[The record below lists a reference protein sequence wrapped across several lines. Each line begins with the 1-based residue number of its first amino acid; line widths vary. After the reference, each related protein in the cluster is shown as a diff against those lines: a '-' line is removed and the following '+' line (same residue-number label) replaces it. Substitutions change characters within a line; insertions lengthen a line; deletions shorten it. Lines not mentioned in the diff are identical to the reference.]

1 MRFGYV
7 PPPFDGLWPDITR
20 LLDKAVQKGGNRW
33 CDVKHALAVETAQLW
48 LTMDDNYDNCDRS
61 AASAAEPR
69 QPRQVIE
76 KQCRTLQSQVRH
88 KCDKPINATV
98 SRMDGKTVE
107 IWLCGG
113 SVLAGSLHY
122 LETILSAAR
131 DAGATDARILGRKGW
146 QRALRG
152 YGWQI
157 SGDELVKGLT

>member
-7 PPPFDGLWPDITR
+7 APPFGPLWPEITR

-33 CDVKHALAVETAQLW
+33 GDVKAALATERAQLW
-48 LTMDDNYDNCDRS
+48 LTMD
-61 AASAAEPR
+61 
-69 QPRQVIE
+69 
-76 KQCRTLQSQVRH
+76 
-88 KCDKPINATV
+88 DKPINATV

-131 DAGATDARILGRKGW
+131 DAGATDARIIGRKGW
-146 QRALRG
+146 ARALRG
-152 YGWQI
+152 YGWRAQD
-157 SGDELVKGLT
+157 DELVKDLVR